1 MKKLKLVAK
10 VIAIVIICLIGFVG
24 IYLPWKKPL
33 EMNNSIKDF
42 KLSKDFTGYREI
54 ILKVSDANKV
64 LDSNDKVVGDTDSYD
79 DSSIQSNS
87 YKKSDEK
94 VNSSESLNIDNYEK
108 AKSIIEK
115 RLQEFGV
122 QDYNLSMDKQTGTI
136 YMQIPEDD
144 ITDRVVSNITETGSV
159 ELKDSEDISKVLLT
173 SENFKKAQVLYSSD
187 TKGTAVYLDLQF
199 NKDGKNILKDLSE
212 NEYKK
217 IEEKE
222 DEENKDEE
230 NKDEEA
236 DKEESKEEN
245 AESENSEKAES
256 SEENAEES
264 ESEEKEEQKQVT
276 LYISGNSVTTTSFEE
291 PITDGKIGLRM
302 GQVSL
307 DPETIQDTADSARTV
322 AATLN
327 NGVMPLKYNVE
338 DNKYVQS
345 EIKTSTV
352 RNIIIVVSIVIGLLL
367 IYMIVKFKTK
377 GIFTAI
383 SYLGFVA
390 LYLTILRLFNV
401 TISMEGIVG
410 GTIVLGL
417 NYLANLKLIQINEDN
432 KKYYQTY
439 LDIIM
444 KLIPIFAISII
455 FVFTNVL
462 ALTSIGMVMFWGIA
476 LCLAYNVLV
485 TKHLT
490 E

>member
-42 KLSKDFTGYREI
+42 KFSKDFTGYREI

-94 VNSSESLNIDNYEK
+94 VNSSESLNLDNYEK

-173 SENFKKAQVLYSSD
+173 SENFKKAQVLYSSAS
-187 TKGTAVYLDLQF
+187 TGTAVYLDLQF
-199 NKDGKNILKDLSE
+199 NNDGKNILKDLSE

-217 IEEKE
+217 VEEKE
-222 DEENKDEE
+222 DDENKDEENKDEE

-245 AESENSEKAES
+245 SESENSEKA
-256 SEENAEES
+256 
-264 ESEEKEEQKQVT
+264 EQKQVT

-345 EIKTSTV
+345 EINTSTI

-410 GTIVLGL
+410 GIIVLGL

-444 KLIPIFAISII
+444 KFIPIFAISII

>member
-94 VNSSESLNIDNYEK
+94 VNSSESLNLDNYEK

-187 TKGTAVYLDLQF
+187 TTGTAVYLDLQF

-245 AESENSEKAES
+245 SESENSEKA
-256 SEENAEES
+256 
-264 ESEEKEEQKQVT
+264 EQKQVT

-302 GQVSL
+302 GQVSI

-345 EIKTSTV
+345 EINTSTI
-352 RNIIIVVSIVIGLLL
+352 RNIIIVISIVIGLLL

-390 LYLTILRLFNV
+390 LYLTILRVFNV

-410 GTIVLGL
+410 GIIVLGL